1 MDIFELLKVIF
12 LGIVEGITE
21 WLPISSTGH
30 MILVDEFIK
39 LNVSP
44 EFKEFFF
51 VVIQLGAILA
61 VILLYWNKLWPFYIR
76 PLTKRQRAMANK
88 MPTVQRGAYLFVE
101 QFCDKEKWILWF
113 KIFVACLPTVIIALP
128 FNDIIEEKF
137 NNYVVVAITLIVYG
151 ILFIVIEN
159 YNKRRRASCRN
170 LQELSFKT
178 ALIIGAF
185 QVLSVIPGTSRSGST
200 IIGGILAGTSR
211 TVAAEFTF
219 FLAIPVMFGA
229 SLLKLIK
236 FGLAFTG
243 TEIMILI
250 VGCLVSFI
258 VSILAIK
265 FLVGYIKKHDFKV
278 FGWYRIVLGV
288 LVLGYFVGK
297 NFLA

>member
-39 LNVSP
+39 LNVSA

-137 NNYVVVAITLIVYG
+137 NNYVVVAIALIVYG
-151 ILFIVIEN
+151 VLFIVIEN